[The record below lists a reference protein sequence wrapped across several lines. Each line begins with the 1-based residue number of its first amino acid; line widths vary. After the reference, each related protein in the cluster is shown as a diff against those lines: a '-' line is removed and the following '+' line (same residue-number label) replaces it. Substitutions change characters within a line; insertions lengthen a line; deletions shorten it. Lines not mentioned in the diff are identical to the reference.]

1 MKADLKPYEEKMK
14 KSVANLE
21 SEYAAIRAGR
31 ASAQVLDKISVDYY
45 GTPTPVPQLA
55 SVSSPEARILLIQ
68 PWDQK
73 ALKDIEKAILASDLG
88 INPQNDGRAIR
99 LTFPQLTE
107 ERRKEIGKQVSKMGE
122 GAKVAVRNVRR
133 DGNDAIK
140 AMKKKSEMTEDEQKT
155 SEEELQKLTDRY
167 VKIIDEAVSAKTK
180 EIMAI

>member
-14 KSVANLE
+14 KSLASLE
-21 SEYAAIRAGR
+21 GEYASIRAGR
-31 ASAQVLDKISVDYY
+31 ASAQVLDKINVDYY
-45 GTPTPVPQLA
+45 GSPTPIPQLA
-55 SVSSPEARILLIQ
+55 SVSSPEARMLVIQ

-107 ERRKEIGKQVSKMGE
+107 ERRKDITKQVSKLGE
-122 GAKVAVRNVRR
+122 DAKVAVRNIRR

-140 AMKKKSEMTEDEQKT
+140 AMKKNNEMTEDEQKT
-155 SEEELQKLTDRY
+155 SEDELQKLTDRY
-167 VKIIDEAVSAKTK
+167 VKAVDEAVAAKTK

>member
-14 KSVANLE
+14 KSVASLE
-21 SEYAAIRAGR
+21 SEYASIRAGR
-31 ASAQVLDKISVDYY
+31 ASAQVLDKITVDYY
-45 GTPTPVPQLA
+45 GTPTPIPQLA
-55 SVSSPEARILLIQ
+55 SVSSPEARMLVIQ

-88 INPQNDGRAIR
+88 INPQNDGRTVR

-107 ERRKEIGKQVSKMGE
+107 ERRKEIGKQVSKLGE
-122 GAKVAVRNVRR
+122 DAKVALRNVRR

-140 AMKKKSEMTEDEQKT
+140 AMKKKNEMTEDEQKT

-167 VKIIDEAVSAKTK
+167 VKVIDEAVAAKTK

>member
-14 KSVANLE
+14 KSLASLE
-21 SEYAAIRAGR
+21 GEYASIRAGR
-31 ASAQVLDKISVDYY
+31 ASAQVLEKINVDYY
-45 GTPTPVPQLA
+45 GTPTPIPQLA
-55 SVSSPEARILLIQ
+55 SVSSPEARMLVIQ

-107 ERRKEIGKQVSKMGE
+107 ERRKDITKQVSKLGE
-122 GAKVAVRNVRR
+122 DAKVAVRNIRR

-140 AMKKKSEMTEDEQKT
+140 AMKKNNEMTEDEQKT
-155 SEEELQKLTDRY
+155 SEDELQKLTDRY
-167 VKIIDEAVSAKTK
+167 VKAVDEAVAVKTK

>member
-21 SEYAAIRAGR
+21 SEYASIRAGR
-31 ASAQVLDKISVDYY
+31 ASAQVLDRINVDYY
-45 GTPTPVPQLA
+45 GTPTPIPQLA
-55 SVSSPEARILLIQ
+55 SVSSPEARMLVIQ

-88 INPQNDGRAIR
+88 INPQNDGRTVR

-107 ERRKEIGKQVSKMGE
+107 ERRKEIGKQVSKLGE
-122 GAKVAVRNVRR
+122 DAKVAVRNVRR

-140 AMKKKSEMTEDEQKT
+140 AMKKKGEMTEDEQKT

-167 VKIIDEAVSAKTK
+167 VKVIDEAAAAKTK

>member
-14 KSVANLE
+14 KTVANLE
-21 SEYAAIRAGR
+21 SEYASIRAGR
-31 ASAQVLDKISVDYY
+31 ASAQVLDKIAVDYY

-55 SVSSPEARILLIQ
+55 SVSSPEARMLVIQ

-88 INPQNDGRAIR
+88 INPQNDGRTIR

-107 ERRKEIGKQVSKMGE
+107 ERRKEIGKQVSKLGE
-122 GAKVAVRNVRR
+122 DAKVAVRNVRR

-140 AMKKKSEMTEDEQKT
+140 AMKKKNEMTEDEQKA
-155 SEEELQKLTDRY
+155 SEEDLQKLTDRY
-167 VKIIDEAVSAKTK
+167 VKTIDEAVSVKTK